1 MEIQLLTLFKSVMM
15 VQTITMLM
23 AATIIAS
30 SLSVVTIG
38 KIPMKVVM
46 MEIAKMETVVQVIA
60 LL

>member
-1 MEIQLLTLFKSVMM
+1 MLTLFKSVMM